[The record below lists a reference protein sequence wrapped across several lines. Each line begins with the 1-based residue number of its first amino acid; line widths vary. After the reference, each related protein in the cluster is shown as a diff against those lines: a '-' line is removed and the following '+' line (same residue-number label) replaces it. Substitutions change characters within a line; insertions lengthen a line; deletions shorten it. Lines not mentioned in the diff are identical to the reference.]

1 MSQALFNEVTA
12 IKKRLDE
19 LESDRAEQ
27 KELIESLR
35 KERRDFRAEIK
46 DMKEKLDRIV
56 ALESTIRKDAER
68 ILGRKRDPIDP
79 NKAEMP
85 NTLKELGFGQ
95 EKR

>member
-1 MSQALFNEVTA
+1 MSQALFVAVQELQKRVDA
-12 IKKRLDE
+12 I
-19 LESDRAEQ
+19 ESAKEEQ

-35 KERRDFRAEIK
+35 KERREFRAEIK